1 MTIIEALIFG
11 IVQGIAEFLPISS
24 TAHIVIAQMLF
35 GYTFPGLSFEIIL
48 HLGSVAAVI
57 LFFRKDIIHLI
68 QVFFRFLLKRNTE
81 DRPEFLF
88 ILFIIIATFI
98 TGALGIIL
106 EGAVGDGIKTPF
118 VIAGSL
124 TLTGIFLILI
134 ERFHRIGTRTEKEM
148 TILDSIVVGLAQTLA
163 VLPGISRSGT
173 TLIAGLYAGLSR
185 KTAVRYSF
193 LLSIPVIAGSSVLA
207 IGDLT
212 SGQLG
217 IIGYGPIAVALIA
230 SFITSYIGIIWLI
243 DFLNKGRLIYF
254 AVYCFVLAALVIGF
268 LDAGTVI
275 DV

>member
-1 MTIIEALIFG
+1 M
-11 IVQGIAEFLPISS
+11 SS
-24 TAHIVIAQMLF
+24 C
-35 GYTFPGLSFEIIL
+35 
-48 HLGSVAAVI
+48 
-57 LFFRKDIIHLI
+57 FFRKDIIHLI

-163 VLPGISRSGT
+163 VLPGIFTFR
-173 TLIAGLYAGLSR
+173 
-185 KTAVRYSF
+185 F
-193 LLSIPVIAGSSVLA
+193 LLSL
-207 IGDLT
+207 
-212 SGQLG
+212 Q
-217 IIGYGPIAVALIA
+217 GY
-230 SFITSYIGIIWLI
+230 T
-243 DFLNKGRLIYF
+243 
-254 AVYCFVLAALVIGF
+254 
-268 LDAGTVI
+268 LD
-275 DV
+275 

>member
-1 MTIIEALIFG
+1 M
-11 IVQGIAEFLPISS
+11 
-24 TAHIVIAQMLF
+24 
-35 GYTFPGLSFEIIL
+35 
-48 HLGSVAAVI
+48 
-57 LFFRKDIIHLI
+57 
-68 QVFFRFLLKRNTE
+68 
-81 DRPEFLF
+81 
-88 ILFIIIATFI
+88 
-98 TGALGIIL
+98 
-106 EGAVGDGIKTPF
+106 
-118 VIAGSL
+118 
-124 TLTGIFLILI
+124 
-134 ERFHRIGTRTEKEM
+134 
-148 TILDSIVVGLAQTLA
+148 
-163 VLPGISRSGT
+163 
-173 TLIAGLYAGLSR
+173 
-185 KTAVRYSF
+185 RYSF